1 MSSDSSS
8 STAFDIVKLSDD
20 IQRAVW
26 GFITQQADVAP
37 VGTKESDIF
46 AQAVQHILDEY
57 KADITVDQV
66 QQAVSSARGKRS
78 KRRSADKRV
87 EKKRNKQQEKQ
98 KEWEQELDGRRTR
111 GQRRLYINTAPRPP
125 SPLSLINR
133 APSEVTDAALRLT
146 QSIDRLRARNKKEK
160 EEKKAKKVKANTS
173 KTTPHRVALA
183 DLTNQLPSPVAE
195 PPSAV
200 SSSASSSSSATLPDV
215 TLTIPLTFQVP
226 IQSPPPPPPPST
238 SSSSPP
244 PPIPFTSPHA
254 AGLLSAGARISGKQQ
269 KKEIKRKVAEETHLL
284 VQSEMQRRQ
293 RQDEVIE
300 VTGQTMRDISRL
312 TTKLECWLDRQLAGR
327 E

>member
-1 MSSDSSS
+1 MGARVGRKEDKGAASSLHQHCSSS
-8 STAFDIVKLSDD
+8 SLTPLPH
-20 IQRAVW
+20 QPC
-26 GFITQQADVAP
+26 T
-37 VGTKESDIF
+37 VGGDRCSTPTHTVHRPTSSSKQEGERRKE
-46 AQAVQHILDEY
+46 
-57 KADITVDQV
+57 
-66 QQAVSSARGKRS
+66 G
-78 KRRSADKRV
+78 
-87 EKKRNKQQEKQ
+87 
-98 KEWEQELDGRRTR
+98 
-111 GQRRLYINTAPRPP
+111 
-125 SPLSLINR
+125 
-133 APSEVTDAALRLT
+133 
-146 QSIDRLRARNKKEK
+146 
-160 EEKKAKKVKANTS
+160 KKVKANTS

-327 E
+327 ECGASEFMYLC